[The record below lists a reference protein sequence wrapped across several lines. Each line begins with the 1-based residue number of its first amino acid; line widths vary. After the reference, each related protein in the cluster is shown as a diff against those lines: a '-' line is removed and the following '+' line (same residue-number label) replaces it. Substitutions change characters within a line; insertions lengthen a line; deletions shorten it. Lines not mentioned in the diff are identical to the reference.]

1 MNDEKMNEEIPVQVP
16 TEMDVPSICQPGKES
31 TETSLPE
38 EATPLPEGGDENDDD
53 NTADSQNDGFERGA
67 NKNKEDSNDSNETMR
82 LQLSD
87 IQSIVAGETEKLIL
101 KMDELQSAFDS
112 KLRYDEKKQ
121 AIIDRQAAEL
131 ETFKKGL
138 LEKSTLAFAQ
148 DLIAEVDSAEKLA
161 RYYESAEGTED
172 NFRKLKKALKDVSLS
187 LCDILEKYGILSYRT
202 KPGVTFDPRRQ
213 RARLTTR
220 TGDKALDKTVKTLLG
235 AGFEQERDDG
245 ASTKVL
251 RPELVDVYVFDPSLV
266 PAPETESAPTESAE
280 TEKPKPESAPAQN
293 ADADAPEPVAEA
305 N

>member
-1 MNDEKMNEEIPVQVP
+1 MNNGAKDADTPLQVP
-16 TEMDVPSICQPGKES
+16 PELASSAGVPSES
-31 TETSLPE
+31 AADNEALTESSSVEAAPETSAENPAVDAAPSESPAAEEQPQPTLP
-38 EATPLPEGGDENDDD
+38 
-53 NTADSQNDGFERGA
+53 QIQR
-67 NKNKEDSNDSNETMR
+67 
-82 LQLSD
+82 SD
-87 IQSIVAGETEKLIL
+87 VQKVVSAETEKLL
-101 KMDELQSAFDS
+101 SKMAELQAAFDS

-121 AIIDRQAAEL
+121 TIIDRQAAEL
-131 ETFKKGL
+131 ESFKKGL

-161 RYYESAEGTED
+161 RYYEAAECTED

-202 KPGVTFDPRRQ
+202 EPGETFDPRRQ
-213 RARLTTR
+213 RARLTTK

-245 ASTKVL
+245 VSTKVL

-266 PAPETESAPTESAE
+266 PAPETGPAPTEPAEAE
-280 TEKPKPESAPAQN
+280 TPKPESAPAQN
-293 ADADAPEPVAEA
+293 ADAGAPEPAAEA

>member
-1 MNDEKMNEEIPVQVP
+1 MDNDADAPIQVP
-16 TEMDVPSICQPGKES
+16 PELANSAEFPPESAAANEASTDVPSVES
-31 TETSLPE
+31 APTAAVP
-38 EATPLPEGGDENDDD
+38 EATAENPAVDAAEPSESPA
-53 NTADSQNDGFERGA
+53 TEEQPPPSVPQIQR
-67 NKNKEDSNDSNETMR
+67 
-82 LQLSD
+82 SD
-87 IQSIVAGETEKLIL
+87 VQEVVSAETEKLL
-101 KMDELQSAFDS
+101 SKMAELQAAFDS

-131 ETFKKGL
+131 ESFKKGL

-161 RYYESAEGTED
+161 RYYEAAECTED

-202 KPGVTFDPRRQ
+202 EPGETFDPRRQ
-213 RARLTTR
+213 RARLTTK
-220 TGDKALDKTVKTLLG
+220 TGDKALDKTVKALLG

-266 PAPETESAPTESAE
+266 PAPETGPAPTEPAEAE
-280 TEKPKPESAPAQN
+280 TPKPESAPAQN
-293 ADADAPEPVAEA
+293 AAAGTPEPAAEA
-305 N
+305 T